1 LHERYDETSLAAQAR
16 VSRPAYNTTRF
27 NSRRSPVFGRRGMV
41 SSSHP
46 LAALAG
52 MRMLLDGGTAVDA
65 AVAAAAVL
73 GVVEPYQTGLGG
85 DAFALIY
92 SARERRVRALNA
104 SGPAPAAASLDAYR
118 ARGLA
123 AIPHHSALAWTV
135 PGCVDGWAQMLETA
149 GRFTLAKVLE
159 PAIEYAEEGFA
170 VTPCDAR
177 SWGSSEE
184 RLRADAEA
192 ARTLLIDGCAPR
204 AGEVLV
210 QRDLARTLRVLAA
223 GGRDAFYEGE
233 IAERLVA
240 YAQRK
245 GGLLAA
251 SDLASYR
258 AEWQDPIGVD
268 YRGLRVL
275 ECPPNGQGLAALVAL
290 SILSETELRQ
300 HPRDSAQC
308 LHLLIEATKQGMVE
322 ATHHVADPRFA
333 AVPVAALLETS
344 GRSIGPEASAPAA
357 AAWGRSDTVYLA
369 TADADG
375 NAVSFINSVF
385 DDFGSGHVAES
396 LGFVM
401 QNRGAGFSLDP
412 AHPNRL
418 APGKRP
424 FHTIIPG
431 MIMDGDA
438 FHAAFGVTGGLMQP
452 QGHVQLVANLLDY
465 GLDVQSAVDEPR
477 FWWEE
482 GRRVVI
488 EQGVPDAT
496 CETLARWGHEI
507 VRREHRG
514 MGGAQIIGTLPDGVY
529 VAGSE
534 PRQDGCAIAW

>member
-1 LHERYDETSLAAQAR
+1 MN
-16 VSRPAYNTTRF
+16 RPPYNTAQF

-41 SSSHP
+41 ASAHP
-46 LAALAG
+46 LASLAG
-52 MRMLLDGGTAVDA
+52 MRMLLDGGTAADA

-85 DAFALIY
+85 DAFALLY
-92 SARERRVRALNA
+92 GARDRRVRALNA
-104 SGPAPAAASLDAYR
+104 SGPAPAAATLDAYR
-118 ARGLA
+118 GRGLESV
-123 AIPHHSALAWTV
+123 PRHSPLAWTV
-135 PGCVDGWAQMLETA
+135 PGCVDGWAQMLEVA

-159 PAIEYAEEGFA
+159 PAIEYAKDGFA
-170 VTPCDAR
+170 VAPCDAR
-177 SWGSSEE
+177 SWSQSEE
-184 RLRADAEA
+184 RLRADVEA

-204 AGEVLV
+204 AGDVLV
-210 QRDLARTLRVLAA
+210 QPDLARTLRLLAE

-233 IAERLVA
+233 IAEHLVA
-240 YAQRK
+240 YAQRS

-251 SDLASYR
+251 RDLASYR
-258 AEWQDPIGVD
+258 AEWQEPIGID
-268 YRGLRVL
+268 YYGFRVL
-275 ECPPNGQGLAALVAL
+275 ECPPNGQGLAALLAL
-290 SILSETELRQ
+290 RILSETDLPR

-308 LHLLIEATKQGMVE
+308 LHLLIEATKHGMVD
-322 ATHHVADPRFA
+322 AAQHVADPRFA
-333 AVPVAALLETS
+333 TVPVDAMLANS
-344 GRSIGPEASAPAA
+344 GGIIGGHASTPKA

-369 TADADG
+369 TTDAEG

-385 DDFGSGHVAES
+385 DDFGSGHVAKG
-396 LGFVM
+396 LGFAM

-412 AHPNRL
+412 THPNCL

-431 MIMDGDA
+431 MILNGDA
-438 FHAAFGVTGGLMQP
+438 LHAAFGVTGGLMQP
-452 QGHVQLVANLLDY
+452 QGHVQLVVNLLDY

-482 GRRVVI
+482 GARVVI
-488 EQGVPDAT
+488 EDGVPEAT
-496 CETLARWGHEI
+496 CRTLAQWGHEI

-514 MGGAQIIGTLPDGVY
+514 MGGAQIIGVLPDRVF